1 MKKQKVIIFSAPSAA
16 GKTTIVRHL
25 LEKFS
30 FLAFSISAT
39 TRPRRPNE
47 IAGRDYHYL
56 TLAEFKEKIAQKAF
70 VEYEEVYQGLF
81 YGTLQSEIER
91 IWQEGKIALFD
102 IDVKGGINLKK
113 YFGSQALSI
122 FVKPP
127 SLTALAERLEKRQ
140 TESEERKAERLKKA
154 QEEMQFEADFDCV
167 LLNDDL
173 DTALKE
179 AEKLLLQ
186 FLEVETA

>member
-47 IAGRDYHYL
+47 VEGVDYYYL

-70 VEYEEVYQGLF
+70 IEYEEVYQDLY

-91 IWQEGKIALFD
+91 IWRQGKVALFD
-102 IDVKGGINLKK
+102 VDVRGGINLKK

-127 SLTALAERLEKRQ
+127 SLAVLAERLEKRR

-154 QEEMQFEADFDCV
+154 QEEMQYEAAFDAV

-173 DTALKE
+173 ETALKE
-179 AEKLLLQ
+179 AENLLLQ
-186 FLEVETA
+186 FLEVQTA

>member
-47 IAGRDYHYL
+47 VEGVDYYYL

-70 VEYEEVYQGLF
+70 IEYEEVYQDLY

-91 IWQEGKIALFD
+91 IWRQGKVALFD
-102 IDVKGGINLKK
+102 VDVRGGINLKK

-127 SLTALAERLEKRQ
+127 SLAVLAERLEKRQ

-154 QEEMQFEADFDCV
+154 QEEMQYEAAFDAV

-173 DTALKE
+173 ETALKE
-179 AEKLLLQ
+179 AENLLLQ
-186 FLEVETA
+186 FLEVQTA